1 MSTTGVKN
9 ERSKPTG
16 KAAQTLYQ
24 AMIGASG
31 PEAVGWT
38 GALDLPAAPRE
49 GQSILVLGAGISGL
63 TAAYELSKRG
73 YACTVL
79 EAQNRT
85 GGRNRTARRG
95 DKLYEIGPTETPVQ
109 THTCSF
115 DDQLYLNLGPGRI
128 PYHHR
133 RVLNYCR
140 DFQVALEP
148 YIMETTANL
157 VRLSKRWHN
166 RQVANDVRG
175 HLAALF
181 AQRLTEDDE
190 FTKNLRDLLRVFGA
204 LDADGEYHGST
215 RSGYAQPDIDEFP
228 RPVPPLD
235 FRELVESKFWQAR
248 FYQPVDYLWQAT
260 LFQPVGGMD
269 KIVEAFT
276 EKVTEGFGEI
286 IKLEA
291 EVTAITLPEE
301 GGVTVE
307 YLHEEKTYTEV
318 ADYCVSSIPL
328 PVLRGI
334 TLSNFSQDFMDALG
348 AVDFEP
354 TCKVGWQAN
363 KRFWEDDRNEIYGG
377 ISWTDHNITQM
388 WYPSNDYFSSKGVLM
403 GAYNFGQNA
412 LNLGELKPERRLEEA
427 HKGAIEL
434 HPEFM
439 DEDIVPFGRGISI
452 AWHKVPHQLGGWA
465 AWNPANPDH
474 MIAYK
479 QLLQPEG
486 DGRFYV
492 MGDQVSPLPGWQEGA
507 MMSAHYVIGQIGGI
521 MPLTVRDA
529 VVQVP
534 DSVVLT
540 QGFS

>member
-1 MSTTGVKN
+1 MSVPEPAN
-9 ERSKPTG
+9 
-16 KAAQTLYQ
+16 KAAQALYQ

-31 PEAVGWT
+31 PEATGWT

-49 GQSILVLGAGISGL
+49 GQSVLVLGAGISGL
-63 TAAYELSKRG
+63 TAAYELSKLG

-95 DKLYEIGPTETPVQ
+95 DKLYEIGPTGTPVQ
-109 THTCSF
+109 TYTCSF
-115 DDQLYLNLGPGRI
+115 DDQLYFNLGPGRI

-133 RVLNYCR
+133 RVLNYCH

-157 VRLSKRWHN
+157 VRLSKSTSVRWRN

-175 HLAALF
+175 YLAALL
-181 AQRLTEDDE
+181 AETLTKDDE
-190 FTKNLRDLLRVFGA
+190 FTGSLRDLLRVFGV
-204 LDADGEYHGST
+204 LDVNGEYHGST
-215 RSGYAQPDIDEFP
+215 RSGYAEELDVHGFP
-228 RPVPPLD
+228 RPVLPLD
-235 FRELVESKFWQAR
+235 FRELVKSEFWKAS

-269 KIVEAFT
+269 KIVKAFT
-276 EKVTEGFGEI
+276 ERITEEFGKEI
-286 IKLEA
+286 IRLEA

-301 GGVTVE
+301 GGVVVE
-307 YLHEEKTYTEV
+307 YLQEGQTYTQV

-328 PVLRGI
+328 PVLRNI
-334 TLSNFSQDFMDALG
+334 ALSNFSSEFRDAIE
-348 AVDFEP
+348 AVGFAP

-363 KRFWEDDRNEIYGG
+363 KRFWEDDQNAIYGG

-388 WYPSNDYFSSKGVLM
+388 WYPSNDYFSSRGTLT
-403 GAYNFGQNA
+403 GAYNFGENA
-412 LNLGELKPERRLEEA
+412 ENLGELDPQKRLEEA
-427 HKGAIEL
+427 RKGAIEL
-434 HPEFM
+434 HPEFE
-439 DEDIVPFGRGISI
+439 DEDIVPPSLGISV
-452 AWHKVPHQLGGWA
+452 AWHRVPRQLGGWA
-465 AWNPANPDH
+465 AWDPANPDH

-486 DGRFYV
+486 DGRFSV
-492 MGDQVSPLPGWQEGA
+492 VGDQASPLPGWQEGA
-507 MMSAHYVIGQIGGI
+507 MMSAHYVIGQILGI
-521 MPLTVRDA
+521 MPLTVLD

-534 DSVVLT
+534 DSVALT
-540 QGFS
+540 QGLS